1 MNNNINEL
9 LYYVSLSP
17 KLFSEDLKEL
27 KGYKFKCIED
37 DLVRVPDNTNSKG
50 SLEASILFGNNLSCL
65 LNEMSETL
73 VQTVELLK
81 KKKINNNKGTKV
93 LTDFRGKR
101 FIPLTVF
108 VFDGSRKTKN
118 IKKATLEN
126 VVRFKVYGVVEP
138 VKDSKIKLN
147 ILIDSLYF
155 DNFDLLLSLQKDWLE
170 TRNAYEEHIETVAK
184 LQKSQ
189 GSQHSNNIVS
199 RQPVYLN
206 KENTGFK
213 IPLIDNII
221 PTLTQ
226 RVCYQ

>member
-27 KGYKFKCIED
+27 KEYKFKCIED
-37 DLVRVPDNTNSKG
+37 DLMKIPDNTN
-50 SLEASILFGNNLSCL
+50 LFGNNLSCL

-73 VQTVELLK
+73 IQTVELLK
-81 KKKINNNKGTKV
+81 EKKFNSNNEAKI
-93 LTDFRGKR
+93 LTDFSGKN

-108 VFDGSRKTKN
+108 VFDGKCKTKN
-118 IKKATLEN
+118 IKKAKLEN
-126 VVRFKVYGVVEP
+126 AVKFKVYDVVKSTEEND
-138 VKDSKIKLN
+138 VDSKIKLN

-155 DNFDLLLSLQKDWLE
+155 NNFSLLLSLQKDWLE
-170 TRNAYEEHIETVAK
+170 TRNLYEEYIETVARI
-184 LQKSQ
+184 QKPQ
-189 GSQHSNNIVS
+189 TNQQDDNKVS

-226 RVCYQ
+226 RLCYQ